1 MNDLIGKI
9 KKMILSLGLTALVL
23 LTGGSQAAAQTS
35 LASQETSI
43 PGGVLVLVTYLVLWG
58 LFGGYLFMI
67 MRRQRALQRDLEGL
81 DDRIDEVLG
90 GSVGDPG

>member
-9 KKMILSLGLTALVL
+9 EKMILSLGLTALVL
-23 LTGGSQAAAQTS
+23 LTGVSQAAAQTS
-35 LASQETSI
+35 LAAQETSI

-90 GSVGDPG
+90 ESVGDPG